1 MNFEEKIIE
10 RLKRV
15 EREVERLRVKERP
28 AGGSGV
34 TDHGALT
41 GLSDDDHP
49 QYLLTTAKAADSDK
63 LDGVLGTGYVKTT
76 GTQVIG
82 GIKTFSILPTL
93 PTAIPTTNQAVR
105 KGYADSTYLGK
116 TAKAADSDKLD
127 GLDSTDF
134 ALASGLGAWQSWTPT
149 VTGWAAGYTCTA
161 RYCKVGKLVSVKI
174 MIVGTSD
181 STAVYITLPF
191 ASVADGVFAW
201 AYALDNGAAQATPAY
216 VVLDTSMQVR
226 VYKTATGAPWTGS
239 GGKRVLTTFTYEAA

>member
-63 LDGVLGTGYVKTT
+63 LDG
-76 GTQVIG
+76 
-82 GIKTFSILPTL
+82 
-93 PTAIPTTNQAVR
+93 
-105 KGYADSTYLGK
+105 
-116 TAKAADSDKLD
+116 
-127 GLDSTDF
+127 LDSTDF

-149 VTGWAAGYTCTA
+149 VTGWAAGYTCNA

-174 MIVGTSD
+174 QIMGTSN
-181 STAVYITLPF
+181 SANVYITLPF

-201 AYALDNGAAQATPAY
+201 AYAMDNGIVQDTPAY
-216 VVLDTSMQVR
+216 VVLDTSMKVR
-226 VYKTATGAPWTGS
+226 VVKTASGAPWTGS
-239 GGKRVLTTFTYEAA
+239 GGKRVMTTFTYEVA